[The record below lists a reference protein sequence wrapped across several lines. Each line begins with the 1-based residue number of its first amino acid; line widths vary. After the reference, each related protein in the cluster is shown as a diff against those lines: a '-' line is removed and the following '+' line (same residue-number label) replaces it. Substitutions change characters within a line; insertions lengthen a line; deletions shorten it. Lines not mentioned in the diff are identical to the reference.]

1 MMLQIICISIF
12 LLGAVIGWLVV
23 YFVRKYKEYNPKVL
37 RDSMVLLLG
46 GGCMDFLLSLIDK
59 QVALYAFA
67 AYLIGLAT
75 AFFLHW
81 IYQFIVAKI
90 TAPKFMDPR
99 SKYELFSGCSLS
111 DTEKDARSMVCYQL
125 EIVNQGFQQL
135 YEKLITEDEFI
146 TLVKKSGLTRQ
157 AFEDLTSHP
166 MGSQISGSLVHIYSL
181 SPYARLYFSCI
192 GYPHSGQD
200 FFAML

>member
-1 MMLQIICISIF
+1 MLRLVFVSVF

-46 GGCMDFLLSLIDK
+46 GGCMDFLLSLINK

-67 AYLIGLAT
+67 AYLIGLAI

-81 IYQFIVAKI
+81 IYQLIVAKI
-90 TAPKFMDPR
+90 TVPKFMDPR

-111 DTEKDARSMVCYQL
+111 DKEKDARAMVGYQL
-125 EIVNQGFQQL
+125 EIVNQGFLQL
-135 YEKLITEDEFI
+135 SEKLITEDEFI
-146 TLVKKSGLTRQ
+146 ALVKKSGLTRQ
-157 AFEDLTSHP
+157 VFEELTDHP
-166 MGSQISGSLVHIYSL
+166 LGDMFL
-181 SPYARLYFSCI
+181 SSALTAYMKAKNIFDVIDGDS
-192 GYPHSGQD
+192 
-200 FFAML
+200 

>member
-1 MMLQIICISIF
+1 MMLRLVFVSVF
-12 LLGAVIGWLVV
+12 LLGAVIGWLMV
-23 YFVRKYKEYNPKVL
+23 YFVRKYKKYNPKVL

-59 QVALYAFA
+59 QVAIYAFV
-67 AYLIGLAT
+67 AYLIGLFT

-135 YEKLITEDEFI
+135 CEKLITEDDFI

-166 MGSQISGSLVHIYSL
+166 MGDMFL
-181 SPYARLYFSCI
+181 SPALTAYMRAKNIFDVIEIDTLE
-192 GYPHSGQD
+192 D
-200 FFAML
+200 N

>member
-1 MMLQIICISIF
+1 MLRLVFVSVF

-23 YFVRKYKEYNPKVL
+23 YFVRKYKKYNPKVL

-81 IYQFIVAKI
+81 IYQLIVAKI

-135 YEKLITEDEFI
+135 CEKLITEDDFI

-166 MGSQISGSLVHIYSL
+166 MGDMFL
-181 SPYARLYFSCI
+181 SPALTAYMRAKNIFDVIEIDTLE
-192 GYPHSGQD
+192 D
-200 FFAML
+200 N

>member
-1 MMLQIICISIF
+1 MLRLVFVSLF

-23 YFVRKYKEYNPKVL
+23 YFVRKYKDHNPKGL
-37 RDSMVLLLG
+37 RDTIMLFLG
-46 GGCMDFLLSLIDK
+46 GGCLDLLLSLIDK
-59 QVALYAFA
+59 QVAIYAFT
-67 AYLIGLAT
+67 AYIIGFAT

-99 SKYELFSGCSLS
+99 SKYELFSGCNLS
-111 DTEKDARSMVCYQL
+111 DKEKNARSMVCYQL

-135 YEKLITEDEFI
+135 CEKLITENEFI

-166 MGSQISGSLVHIYSL
+166 MGDMFL
-181 SPYARLYFSCI
+181 SPALTAYIRAKNIFDAIEIDTLE
-192 GYPHSGQD
+192 D
-200 FFAML
+200 N

>member
-1 MMLQIICISIF
+1 MLRLVFVSLF

-23 YFVRKYKEYNPKVL
+23 YFVRKYKDHNPKGL
-37 RDSMVLLLG
+37 RDTIMLFLG
-46 GGCMDFLLSLIDK
+46 GGCLDLLLSLIDK
-59 QVALYAFA
+59 QVAIDAFT
-67 AYLIGLAT
+67 AYIIGFAT

-81 IYQFIVAKI
+81 IYQLIVAKI

-135 YEKLITEDEFI
+135 CEKLITEDEFI
-146 TLVKKSGLTRQ
+146 NLVKKSGLTRQ

-166 MGSQISGSLVHIYSL
+166 LGDMFL
-181 SPYARLYFSCI
+181 SPALTAYIRAKNIFDAIEGDVLT
-192 GYPHSGQD
+192 D
-200 FFAML
+200 K

>member
-1 MMLQIICISIF
+1 MLRLVFVSLF

-23 YFVRKYKEYNPKVL
+23 YFVRKYKDHNPKGL
-37 RDSMVLLLG
+37 RDTIMLFLG
-46 GGCMDFLLSLIDK
+46 GGCLDLLLSLIDK
-59 QVALYAFA
+59 QVAVYAFT
-67 AYLIGLAT
+67 AYIIGFAT

-81 IYQFIVAKI
+81 IYQLIVAKI

-111 DTEKDARSMVCYQL
+111 DTEKEARSLVCYQL

-135 YEKLITEDEFI
+135 CEKLITEDEFI

-157 AFEDLTSHP
+157 TFEELTSHP
-166 MGSQISGSLVHIYSL
+166 MGDMFL
-181 SPYARLYFSCI
+181 SPALTAYMRAKNIFDVI
-192 GYPHSGQD
+192 EGD
-200 FFAML
+200 F

>member
-1 MMLQIICISIF
+1 MLRLVFVSLF

-23 YFVRKYKEYNPKVL
+23 YFVRKYKDHNPKGLRETIVL
-37 RDSMVLLLG
+37 FLG
-46 GGCMDFLLSLIDK
+46 GGCLDLLLSLIDK
-59 QVALYAFA
+59 QVAIYAFT
-67 AYLIGLAT
+67 AYIIGFAT

-81 IYQFIVAKI
+81 IYQLIVAKI

-111 DTEKDARSMVCYQL
+111 DTEKEARSQFFYQL

-135 YEKLITEDEFI
+135 CEKLIKEDEFI

-157 AFEDLTSHP
+157 TFEELTSHP
-166 MGSQISGSLVHIYSL
+166 MGDMFL
-181 SPYARLYFSCI
+181 SPALTAYIRAKNVFDLI
-192 GYPHSGQD
+192 EGD
-200 FFAML
+200 F

>member
-1 MMLQIICISIF
+1 MLRMISVSLF
-12 LLGAVIGWLVV
+12 LFGATVGWLIV
-23 YFVRKYKEYNPKVL
+23 YFVRKYKEHNPKGLRETIVL
-37 RDSMVLLLG
+37 FLG
-46 GGCMDFLLSLIDK
+46 GGCMELFLSLIDK
-59 QVALYAFA
+59 QVALYAFI
-67 AYLIGLAT
+67 AYIIGFAT

-135 YEKLITEDEFI
+135 CEKLITEDEFI

-157 AFEDLTSHP
+157 TFEELTSHP
-166 MGSQISGSLVHIYSL
+166 MGDMFL
-181 SPYARLYFSCI
+181 SPALTAYMRAKTIFDTI
-192 GYPHSGQD
+192 EGDVQTGK
-200 FFAML
+200 

>member
-1 MMLQIICISIF
+1 MMLRLVFVSVF

-81 IYQFIVAKI
+81 IYQLIVAKV
-90 TAPKFMDPR
+90 TAPQFMDPR

-111 DTEKDARSMVCYQL
+111 DKEKDARAMVGYQL
-125 EIVNQGFQQL
+125 GIVNQGFLQL
-135 YEKLITEDEFI
+135 GKKLITEEEFI
-146 TLVKKSGLTRQ
+146 SLVKKSGLTRQ
-157 AFEDLTSHP
+157 VFDELASHP
-166 MGSQISGSLVHIYSL
+166 IGDMFL
-181 SPYARLYFSCI
+181 SSALIAYMRAKNVFDVIDSDAL
-192 GYPHSGQD
+192 
-200 FFAML
+200 A

>member
-1 MMLQIICISIF
+1 MMLRLVFVSVF
-12 LLGAVIGWLVV
+12 LFGAVIGWLVV

-81 IYQFIVAKI
+81 IYQLIVAKI

-99 SKYELFSGCSLS
+99 SKYELFSGCNLS
-111 DTEKDARSMVCYQL
+111 DKEKNARSMVCYQL

-135 YEKLITEDEFI
+135 CEKLITENEFI

-166 MGSQISGSLVHIYSL
+166 MGDMFL
-181 SPYARLYFSCI
+181 SPALTAYIRAKNIFDAIEIDTLE
-192 GYPHSGQD
+192 D
-200 FFAML
+200 N

>member
-1 MMLQIICISIF
+1 MMLRLVFVSVF
-12 LLGAVIGWLVV
+12 LLGAVIGWLMV
-23 YFVRKYKEYNPKVL
+23 YFVRKYKKYNPKVL

-59 QVALYAFA
+59 QVAIYAFV
-67 AYLIGLAT
+67 AYLIGLFT

-135 YEKLITEDEFI
+135 CEKLITEDEFI

-157 AFEDLTSHP
+157 VFEELTSSP
-166 MGSQISGSLVHIYSL
+166 IGDMFLDPSLTAYIK
-181 SPYARLYFSCI
+181 AKNI
-192 GYPHSGQD
+192 
-200 FFAML
+200 FFVDDVPNGKES

>member
-1 MMLQIICISIF
+1 MLRLVFVSLF

-23 YFVRKYKEYNPKVL
+23 YFVRKYKDHNPKGL
-37 RDSMVLLLG
+37 RDTIMLFLG
-46 GGCMDFLLSLIDK
+46 GGCLDLLLSLIDK
-59 QVALYAFA
+59 QVAIDAFT
-67 AYLIGLAT
+67 AYIIGFAT

-81 IYQFIVAKI
+81 IYQLIVAKI

-111 DTEKDARSMVCYQL
+111 DTEKDARSLVCYHL

-135 YEKLITEDEFI
+135 CEKLLTEDEFI

-157 AFEDLTSHP
+157 AFEELTSHP
-166 MGSQISGSLVHIYSL
+166 MGDMFL
-181 SPYARLYFSCI
+181 SPALAAYIRAKNIFDAIEIDTLE
-192 GYPHSGQD
+192 D
-200 FFAML
+200 N

>member
-81 IYQFIVAKI
+81 IYQLIVAKI
-90 TAPKFMDPR
+90 TAPQFMDPR
-99 SKYELFSGCSLS
+99 SKYELFSGCNLS
-111 DTEKDARSMVCYQL
+111 DTEKDARSLVCYQL

-135 YEKLITEDEFI
+135 CEKLITENEFI

-157 AFEDLTSHP
+157 AFEDLTSHL
-166 MGSQISGSLVHIYSL
+166 MGDMFL
-181 SPYARLYFSCI
+181 SPALTAYVRAKNIFDAI
-192 GYPHSGQD
+192 EGDVQTD
-200 FFAML
+200 K

>member
-1 MMLQIICISIF
+1 MLRLVFVSVF

-23 YFVRKYKEYNPKVL
+23 YFVRKYKKYNPKVL

-46 GGCMDFLLSLIDK
+46 GGCMDFLLFLIDK
-59 QVALYAFA
+59 QVAIYAFA
-67 AYLIGLAT
+67 AYLLGLFT

-135 YEKLITEDEFI
+135 CEKLITEDEFI

-157 AFEDLTSHP
+157 DFEDLTSHP
-166 MGSQISGSLVHIYSL
+166 LGDMFL
-181 SPYARLYFSCI
+181 SPALTAYIRAKNIFDVIERDAADRQI
-192 GYPHSGQD
+192 IVD
-200 FFAML
+200 

>member
-1 MMLQIICISIF
+1 MMLRIISVSLF
-12 LLGAVIGWLVV
+12 LFGAAVGWLIV
-23 YFVRKYKEYNPKVL
+23 YFVRKYKEHNPKGLRETIVL
-37 RDSMVLLLG
+37 FLG
-46 GGCMDFLLSLIDK
+46 GGCMELFLSLIDK
-59 QVALYAFA
+59 QVALYAFI
-67 AYLIGLAT
+67 AYIIGFAT

-135 YEKLITEDEFI
+135 CEKLITEDEFI

-166 MGSQISGSLVHIYSL
+166 MGDMFL
-181 SPYARLYFSCI
+181 SPALTAYMRAKNVFDVIEGDVLT
-192 GYPHSGQD
+192 D
-200 FFAML
+200 K

>member
-1 MMLQIICISIF
+1 MLRLVFVSVF
-12 LLGAVIGWLVV
+12 LLGAVIGWLMV
-23 YFVRKYKEYNPKVL
+23 YFVRKYKKYNPKVL

-59 QVALYAFA
+59 QVAIYAFV
-67 AYLIGLAT
+67 AYLIGLFT

-135 YEKLITEDEFI
+135 CEKLITEDEFI

-157 AFEDLTSHP
+157 VFEELTSHP
-166 MGSQISGSLVHIYSL
+166 LGDMFL
-181 SPYARLYFSCI
+181 SPALTAYMRAKNIFDVIDRDTLT
-192 GYPHSGQD
+192 D
-200 FFAML
+200 K

>member
-1 MMLQIICISIF
+1 MLRLVFVSVF

-23 YFVRKYKEYNPKVL
+23 YFVRKYKDHNPKGLRETIVL
-37 RDSMVLLLG
+37 FLG
-46 GGCMDFLLSLIDK
+46 GGCMDLLLSLIDK
-59 QVALYAFA
+59 QIAIYAFS
-67 AYLIGLAT
+67 AYIVGFAV

-111 DTEKDARSMVCYQL
+111 DTEKNARTMVGYQL

-135 YEKLITEDEFI
+135 CEKLITEDEFI

-157 AFEDLTSHP
+157 VFEELTSHP
-166 MGSQISGSLVHIYSL
+166 MGDMFL
-181 SPYARLYFSCI
+181 SPALTAYIRAKKIFDVIKGDADKSPVNKSL
-192 GYPHSGQD
+192 
-200 FFAML
+200 

>member
-1 MMLQIICISIF
+1 MMLRLVFVSVF

-23 YFVRKYKEYNPKVL
+23 YFVRKYKDHNPKGL
-37 RDSMVLLLG
+37 RDTIMLFLG
-46 GGCMDFLLSLIDK
+46 GGCLDLLLSLIDK
-59 QVALYAFA
+59 QVAIDAFT
-67 AYLIGLAT
+67 AYIIGFAT

-81 IYQFIVAKI
+81 IYQLIVAKI

-111 DTEKDARSMVCYQL
+111 DTEKDARSLVCYQL

-135 YEKLITEDEFI
+135 CEKLLTEDEFI

-157 AFEDLTSHP
+157 AFEELTSHP
-166 MGSQISGSLVHIYSL
+166 MGDMFL
-181 SPYARLYFSCI
+181 SPALAAYIRAKNIFDAIEIDTLE
-192 GYPHSGQD
+192 D
-200 FFAML
+200 N

>member
-1 MMLQIICISIF
+1 MMLRLVFVSLF

-23 YFVRKYKEYNPKVL
+23 YFVRKYKDHNPKGL
-37 RDSMVLLLG
+37 RDTIMLFLG
-46 GGCMDFLLSLIDK
+46 GGCLDLLLSLIDK
-59 QVALYAFA
+59 QVAIYAFT
-67 AYLIGLAT
+67 AYIIGFAT

-111 DTEKDARSMVCYQL
+111 DTEKDARAMVGYQL
-125 EIVNQGFQQL
+125 EIVNEGFLQL
-135 YEKLITEDEFI
+135 SKKLITEDEFI

-157 AFEDLTSHP
+157 VFEELTSHP
-166 MGSQISGSLVHIYSL
+166 MGDMFL
-181 SPYARLYFSCI
+181 SPALTAYIRAKNIFDAIEIDTLE
-192 GYPHSGQD
+192 D
-200 FFAML
+200 N

>member
-1 MMLQIICISIF
+1 MLRLVFVSVF

-67 AYLIGLAT
+67 AYLIGLFI

-81 IYQFIVAKI
+81 IYQLIVAKI
-90 TAPKFMDPR
+90 TAPQFMDPR

-111 DTEKDARSMVCYQL
+111 DTEKDARAMVGYQL
-125 EIVNQGFQQL
+125 EVVNQGFLQL
-135 YEKLITEDEFI
+135 SKKLITEDEFI

-157 AFEDLTSHP
+157 TFEELTSHP
-166 MGSQISGSLVHIYSL
+166 MGDMVL
-181 SPYARLYFSCI
+181 SPALTAFNKGKEYI
-192 GYPHSGQD
+192 
-200 FFAML
+200 

>member
-1 MMLQIICISIF
+1 MVLQIIFFSVF
-12 LLGAVIGWLVV
+12 LFGAVIGWLVV
-23 YFVRKYKEYNPKVL
+23 YFVRKYKKYNPKVL
-37 RDSMVLLLG
+37 RDTIVLFLG
-46 GGCMDFLLSLIDK
+46 GGCMDLLLSLIDK
-59 QVALYAFA
+59 QTALYAFA
-67 AYLIGLAT
+67 AYLIGIAT
-75 AFFLHW
+75 TFFLHW

-90 TAPKFMDPR
+90 TAPKFMDSR

-166 MGSQISGSLVHIYSL
+166 MGDMFL
-181 SPYARLYFSCI
+181 SPALAAYIRAKNIFDAIEIDTLE
-192 GYPHSGQD
+192 D
-200 FFAML
+200 N